1 MKPALLIL
9 LVVFFFSGCARQE
22 PVQMTPQEQ
31 DVAKK
36 EIREV
41 ADRIL
46 QSLNTM
52 DVEALLQPY
61 WNSPDFVL
69 VSTDGSMADYQTA
82 KNGTVE
88 MFKLL
93 ASLKY
98 TTVKD
103 EFRFLPGNTVIYAWS
118 GKSEFAFK
126 TGEQSRIDAY
136 TITFVFR
143 KMDNSWKI
151 VYAHES
157 ASPPVE

>member
-1 MKPALLIL
+1 MKPALLML
-9 LVVFFFSGCARQE
+9 LVVLFSFGCTNQE
-22 PVQMTPQEQ
+22 PGPMSLQEQ
-31 DVAKK
+31 EVAKK

-52 DVEALLQPY
+52 DVETLLRPY
-61 WNSPDFVL
+61 WDSPDFVL
-69 VSTDGSMADYQTA
+69 VSPDGSIGNYQTA

-98 TTVKD
+98 TTVRD
-103 EFRFLPGNTVIYAWS
+103 EFRFLPGKTVIYAWS

-126 TGEQSRIDAY
+126 TGEQARIDTY
-136 TITFVFR
+136 TITLVFR
-143 KMDNSWKI
+143 KVDNSWKI

>member
-1 MKPALLIL
+1 MKSALLIL
-9 LVVFFFSGCARQE
+9 LVVFFFSGCSRQE
-22 PVQMTPQEQ
+22 PVQMTVQEQ

-36 EIREV
+36 EIRGV
-41 ADRIL
+41 ADQIL

-52 DVEALLQPY
+52 DVETLLQPY
-61 WNSPDFVL
+61 WDSPDFVL
-69 VSTDGSMADYQTA
+69 VSTDGSMGNYQTA

-98 TTVKD
+98 TTVRD
-103 EFRFLPGNTVIYAWS
+103 EFKFLPGNTVIYAWS

-126 TGEQSRIDAY
+126 TGEQARIDTY

-143 KMDNSWKI
+143 RMDNSWKI